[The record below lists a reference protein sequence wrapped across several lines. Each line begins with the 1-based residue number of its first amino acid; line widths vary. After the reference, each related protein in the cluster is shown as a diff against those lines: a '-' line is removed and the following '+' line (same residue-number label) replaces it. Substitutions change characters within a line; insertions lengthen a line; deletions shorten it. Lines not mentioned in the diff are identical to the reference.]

1 VRHDHL
7 KLSVTGLLA
16 AMGAV
21 ATTATLCGL
30 AGRYG
35 WLLDLASH
43 FRVQY
48 CIVLV
53 VVAAGL
59 SIVRK
64 YKIAIFFGAVA
75 LFNLALVI
83 PFYVGSDHGDA
94 TQARSLRVLLVNVYT
109 SNRDH
114 AAVLDSIERHDPD
127 FVVAAEVNQRW
138 MSVLDTL
145 SQRYPYVVSRPRED
159 NFGIVLLSKHPIVDS
174 KIVSLSAIDVPSI
187 LAEFKLQGKRF
198 FLLATHTL
206 PPVSSEY
213 ARFRN
218 EHLEAISQAVAD
230 LDAPVLLL
238 GDLNVTP
245 WSYFFRR
252 LLRNSGL
259 RNASRGRGVQPTW
272 PTHMRVLLIPLDH
285 CLHSPEIDVIDKRV
299 GAHLG
304 SDHYPVIVDFV
315 P

>member
-1 VRHDHL
+1 
-7 KLSVTGLLA
+7 
-16 AMGAV
+16 MGAV
-21 ATTATLCGL
+21 ATVATLCGL

-35 WLLDLASH
+35 WLFDLASH

-48 CIVLV
+48 CIALV

-83 PFYVGSDHGDA
+83 PFYVGADHGGA
-94 TQARSLRVLLVNVYT
+94 AQARSLRALLVNVYT

-127 FVVAAEVNQRW
+127 FVVAEEVNQRW

-174 KIVSLSAIDVPSI
+174 TILSLSAIDVPSI

-218 EHLEAISQAVAD
+218 DERDSVVLFLSAAATRFRPAQRLAWAGSSAD
-230 LDAPVLLL
+230 LADTHACAVDPPRSLPPLA
-238 GDLNVTP
+238 GN
-245 WSYFFRR
+245 RR
-252 LLRNSGL
+252 HRQTGRS
-259 RNASRGRGVQPTW
+259 ASRIGPLSGDCRLRALTW
-272 PTHMRVLLIPLDH
+272 N
-285 CLHSPEIDVIDKRV
+285 
-299 GAHLG
+299 
-304 SDHYPVIVDFV
+304 IVEF